1 MKLNRVLQQWLWLLS
16 IWVISVLSLGIVSI
30 GFKLL
35 MTAAGFKS

>member
-1 MKLNRVLQQWLWLLS
+1 MKLNRTLQQWLWLLS
-16 IWVISVLSLGIVSI
+16 IWVISVLSLGMISM

>member
-1 MKLNRVLQQWLWLLS
+1 MKLNSTLQKWLWLIS
-16 IWVISVLSLGIVSI
+16 IWVISVLSLGIVSM

>member
-1 MKLNRVLQQWLWLLS
+1 MKLNGTLQKWLWLIS
-16 IWVISVLSLGIVSI
+16 IWVISVLSLGIVSM